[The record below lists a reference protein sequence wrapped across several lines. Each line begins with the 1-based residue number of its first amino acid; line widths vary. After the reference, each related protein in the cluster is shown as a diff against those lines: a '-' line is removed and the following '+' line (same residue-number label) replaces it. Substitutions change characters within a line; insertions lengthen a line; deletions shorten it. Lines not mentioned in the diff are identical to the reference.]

1 MRAMRA
7 PISCFTNKKESCQ
20 NGTAFLFAKKCTLY
34 VKCIDI
40 IRIMCIIYNHR
51 KEINKSERW

>member
-7 PISCFTNKKESCQ
+7 PISCFTNKKRVVSKWHGFFIC
-20 NGTAFLFAKKCTLY
+20 KKCTLY

-40 IRIMCIIYNHR
+40 IRIMC
-51 KEINKSERW
+51 